1 MSARIDRDT
10 ITAAVI
16 ASFDDA
22 RDPRAREVMA
32 ALVRHLHDF
41 AREVDLRPEEWRAA
55 VAFLTA
61 AARITDEARNE
72 FVLAS
77 DILGFTSLTD
87 LLRSTPGATPR
98 SVLGPF
104 HAEGAPERPV
114 GAELVPG
121 RPGER
126 VRVRGRVLDLN
137 GRPVP
142 GAVLDFWQ
150 ADAEGRYWQQDPT
163 QTPEDFR
170 FRMRTGEDGA
180 YAFVTVRPA
189 PYTVPYD
196 GPVGELLRALGRHA
210 WRPAHF
216 HFRVHAPGFSP
227 LTTEVFPED
236 DPYLEQD
243 AVFGV
248 REALVARFA
257 RVPGEPSLEVTFDF
271 RLAPAE

>member
-1 MSARIDRDT
+1 MAAGIDRNS
-10 ITAAVI
+10 ITDAVI
-16 ASFDDA
+16 ASFAGAGDA
-22 RDPRAREVMA
+22 RTREVMA

-55 VAFLTA
+55 VAFLTD

-77 DILGFTSLTD
+77 DVLGFTSLTD
-87 LLRSTPGATPR
+87 LLRSAPGATPR
-98 SVLGPF
+98 SVLGPV
-104 HAEGAPERPV
+104 HAEGAPARAP
-114 GAELVPG
+114 GAVLAPG
-121 RPGER
+121 RAGQR
-126 VRVRGRVLDLN
+126 VRVHGRVLDVA
-137 GRPVP
+137 GSPVP
-142 GAVLDFWQ
+142 GAVIDFWQ

-170 FRMRTGEDGA
+170 FRMRAGEDGA
-180 YAFVTVRPA
+180 YAFETVRPA

-196 GPVGELLRALGRHA
+196 GPVGRLLRALGRHA

-216 HFRVHAPGFSP
+216 HFRVEAPGFAP

-236 DPYLEQD
+236 DPYLAQD

-248 REALVARFA
+248 REALVARL
-257 RVPGEPSLEVTFDF
+257 EPVAGTPALELAFDF
-271 RLAPAE
+271 RLARAE